1 MNEPV
6 FITRERVDALHQR
19 SLEEHGGQ
27 DGIRNEHGLESALA
41 QPMHVFAYGQ
51 GDIFV
56 LAAAYAYHLAE
67 NQPFIDG
74 TKRTA
79 ITTALAFLE
88 LNGISTSALPNAQLY
103 DAMIAIA
110 EKRLDKAG
118 LADEFR
124 CDGGRSS
131 GDVGFAWD
139 ARSTS
144 RRSSRRQ
151 QAGDPGLC
159 GPSHLARACL

>member
-1 MNEPV
+1 M
-6 FITRERVDALHQR
+6 LHQR

-41 QPMHVFAYGQ
+41 QPMHMFAYGQ
-51 GDIFV
+51 GDLFD

-74 TKRTA
+74 NKRTA

-88 LNGISTSALPNAQLY
+88 FNDVSTSAIGSAELY

-118 LADEFR
+118 LAGVFR
-124 CDGGRSS
+124 RN
-131 GDVGFAWD
+131 
-139 ARSTS
+139 
-144 RRSSRRQ
+144 
-151 QAGDPGLC
+151 LK
-159 GPSHLARACL
+159 